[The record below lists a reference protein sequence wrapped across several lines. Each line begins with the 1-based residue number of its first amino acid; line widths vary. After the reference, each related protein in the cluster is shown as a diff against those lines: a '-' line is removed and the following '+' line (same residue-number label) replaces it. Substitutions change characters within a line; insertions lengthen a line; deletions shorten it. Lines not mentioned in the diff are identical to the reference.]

1 MLCSLL
7 LACSDLERL
16 APGPDH
22 CSGVRAKAL
31 ASGYTVL
38 TVSYTHGNLHL
49 STRITIASY
58 LPLKVSPKGLTVL
71 GHHHCEFIILML
83 DSCCTIHAKF
93 ESVSEHY
100 STV

>member
-1 MLCSLL
+1 MLLEKLVHLSFKLYALVVLFSSLP
-7 LACSDLERL
+7 LAFPDPERL

-49 STRITIASY
+49 SAKITIAAY
-58 LPLKVSPKGLTVL
+58 LPLKVSPEV
-71 GHHHCEFIILML
+71 
-83 DSCCTIHAKF
+83 
-93 ESVSEHY
+93 
-100 STV
+100 